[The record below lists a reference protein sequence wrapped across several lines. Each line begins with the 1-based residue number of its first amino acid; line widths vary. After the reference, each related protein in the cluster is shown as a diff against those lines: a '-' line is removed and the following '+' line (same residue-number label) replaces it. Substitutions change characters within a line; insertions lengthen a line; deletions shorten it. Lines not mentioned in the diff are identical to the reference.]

1 MADGENVYGDK
12 LSIMGEEKLEQQHK
26 ILYAATSHNA

>member
-12 LSIMGEEKLEQQHK
+12 PSIMGEEKLEQQHK
-26 ILYAATSHNA
+26 IFYAATTSH